1 LKIKFIAIIL
11 IAGFVLGTFSISNTV
26 YASEAISKLFSDDK
40 KGPPASPPGLE
51 KAGMTRV
58 VSSTT
63 SEIDISEKRQKG
75 CTVIHK
81 LEHVTSFFC
90 PSEIVATLDNVRPEK
105 IYHPHG
111 MDAVEQIDAN
121 LVWPTGYDG
130 SGVDIAILDTG
141 VQGNHREIVN
151 SIYAVAD
158 FTGQGGENL
167 DLEGHGT
174 HVAGIIVG
182 AGYPLS
188 FTENLAKGV
197 APGAKIHVGK
207 VCGFGGCAETD
218 IIAGIEWAKNNQ
230 EVDVI
235 NMSLGGGSSS
245 AEYCVGD
252 AVVDAVNS
260 AAASGIIVT
269 ISSGND
275 YFDNAVSYPG
285 CAQYAIAVGAVNSLD
300 QPADF
305 SNKGPALDVVA
316 PGVSILSSWSCND
329 WDAGLDCGP
338 PANPISW
345 YNTIS
350 GTSMAS
356 PMVAGLVAL
365 MLDKNPDLTFDD
377 VMDIFES
384 TSIPIQGANFP
395 GERRVDAFAAVNA
408 VPGVTNPPSNDSD
421 GDSFDDVN
429 LGGTD
434 CDDTDD
440 TIYPGAAE
448 TAYDGTDSDCDG
460 LDPDDVDLD
469 GSTSNQSVGGTPDC
483 DDTDDTVFPGATEIP
498 DNGIDEDCNDSD
510 TISVHVEDL
519 TWEAT
524 NKKNWKVDIFIT
536 VHSIDADH
544 SSVSG
549 VSVQGT
555 LTGGEIVNCTTD
567 DSGTCKITK
576 TTRLGQLTFTVD
588 SLSGSDFV
596 SPTIDPHDLDGDSN
610 IDVLTV
616 TIDRGSSFGE
626 DTPPDDPPEDPPQ
639 DKCNPGMKKKNQC

>member
-1 LKIKFIAIIL
+1 MKIKFIAIIL
-11 IAGFVLGTFSISNTV
+11 IAGFVLGSFSISNTV

-58 VSSTT
+58 ISSTT
-63 SEIDISEKRQKG
+63 SEKDISDKRQKG

-130 SGVDIAILDTG
+130 SGIHVAILDTG
-141 VQGNHREIVN
+141 IQGNHREVID
-151 SIYAVAD
+151 SIYAVVD
-158 FTGQGGENL
+158 WTGQGGENL

-182 AGYPLS
+182 AGHPLS
-188 FTENLAKGV
+188 FTNNLASGV

-218 IIAGIEWAKNNQ
+218 IIAGIEWAKNDQ
-230 EVDVI
+230 KVDVI

-260 AAASGIIVT
+260 AVASGIIVT

-275 YFDNAVSYPG
+275 DFDNAVSYPG

-329 WDAGLDCGP
+329 WDAGLNCEDNLG
-338 PANPISW
+338 NPVWW

-350 GTSMAS
+350 GTSMSS

-395 GERRVDAFAAVNA
+395 GERRVDAYAAVNS
-408 VPGVTNPPSNDSD
+408 VSDGTNPPSPDVDDDGFSSD
-421 GDSFDDVN
+421 V
-429 LGGTD
+429 D
-434 CDDTDD
+434 CDDNDPTVN
-440 TIYPGAAE
+440 PGAF
-448 TAYDGTDSDCDG
+448 DI
-460 LDPDDVDLD
+460 
-469 GSTSNQSVGGTPDC
+469 
-483 DDTDDTVFPGATEIP
+483 PG
-498 DNGIDEDCNDSD
+498 NGIDEDCSGTDAPFPDADGDGYTSD
-510 TISVHVEDL
+510 VDCDDDNSSIFPGAIDVPGNGIDEDCSGTDADPEIHLGDLSATISG
-519 TWEAT
+519 
-524 NKKNWKVDIFIT
+524 KKNWTGTVTIT
-536 VHSIDADH
+536 IHQAFGGGHTAI
-544 SSVSG
+544 SG
-549 VSVQGT
+549 VTVTGT
-555 LTGGEIVNCTTD
+555 WLGYSG
-567 DSGTCKITK
+567 DSSCETNSAGQCKVSK
-576 TTRLGQLTFTVD
+576 TTKSDNLIFTVD
-588 SLSGSDFV
+588 NITMSAGYDLV
-596 SPTIDPHDLDGDSN
+596 LPHDDDDDDGDPNS
-610 IDVLTV
+610 I
-616 TIDRGSSFGE
+616 TINKSDGGNTGGGGPGGGGSGGGGPNC
-626 DTPPDDPPEDPPQ
+626 DTNPDHK
-639 DKCNPGMKKKNQC
+639 KCKNQ